1 MTFEE
6 TVVWYLNY
14 YKTPD
19 EQLSKPENIQM
30 VRELLEERYRMTAH
44 RAVPYDKEK
53 IFAKLVAIQLI
64 LDKRASDLYKQA
76 NSTEPGS
83 APLSEV
89 KSIQVGDTRTEFATG
104 SAAGTGSK
112 MWLDQ
117 NQMLQG
123 EFDSLWRS
131 LIASTRRFLR

>member
-14 YKTPD
+14 YETPD

-53 IFAKLVAIQLI
+53 IFAKLVAIQLT

-89 KSIQVGDTRTEFATG
+89 KSIQVGDTRTEFAVGAT
-104 SAAGTGSK
+104 AAGGGRR
-112 MWLDQ
+112 LDQ

>member
-6 TVVWYLNY
+6 TVVWYMNY
-14 YKTPD
+14 YETPD
-19 EQLSKPENIQM
+19 EQLQNPQNIQM
-30 VRELLEERYRMTAH
+30 VRELLEERYEMTAH
-44 RAVPYDKEK
+44 RPVPRDKEK

-64 LDKRASDLYKQA
+64 LNKRANDLYKMT
-76 NSTEPGS
+76 NSTDGGS
-83 APLSEV
+83 ASMQEV